1 MAKETEIDAALV
13 EHQRRRVRQVRRVQL
28 LLITPHTF
36 PLGTTHRNRVPV

>member
-28 LLITPHTF
+28 LLITPPYLPPGHQS
-36 PLGTTHRNRVPV
+36 PR